1 MEIDKNTVKFSLDN
15 NFSWEKYEN
24 DVNRLVLNAMTPVN
38 VIWDLREMNKIPS
51 MTIIGKQVL
60 LMKTNKKKIKE
71 RIVQN
76 IVYVK
81 TNYLKS
87 KIEWIFKHLYKPENP
102 TKIISEEDN
111 VETDI
116 LV

>member
-60 LMKTNKKKIKE
+60 LMKT
-71 RIVQN
+71 
-76 IVYVK
+76 
-81 TNYLKS
+81 KS
-87 KIEWIFKHLYKPENP
+87 KKG
-102 TKIISEEDN
+102 
-111 VETDI
+111 
-116 LV
+116 